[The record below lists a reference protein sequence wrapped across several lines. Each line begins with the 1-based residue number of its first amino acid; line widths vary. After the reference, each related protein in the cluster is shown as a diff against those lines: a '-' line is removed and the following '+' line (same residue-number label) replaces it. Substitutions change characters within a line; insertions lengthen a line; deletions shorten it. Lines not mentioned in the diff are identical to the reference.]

1 MTRNGTYGTTELLQ
15 DIAAQT
21 QVIEP
26 PPVFVVA
33 SVWTPISTYS
43 SWDPPVDSAWICSV
57 LTLFKSHTFFCSS
70 LKTVCCFFGQQGF
83 TPNALNVRGR

>member
-26 PPVFVVA
+26 PP
-33 SVWTPISTYS
+33 SLCGGLCLDPNINILQLGPS
-43 SWDPPVDSAWICSV
+43 SGFCLDLLS
-57 LTLFKSHTFFCSS
+57 SHTFQISQIF
-70 LKTVCCFFGQQGF
+70 LF
-83 TPNALNVRGR
+83 